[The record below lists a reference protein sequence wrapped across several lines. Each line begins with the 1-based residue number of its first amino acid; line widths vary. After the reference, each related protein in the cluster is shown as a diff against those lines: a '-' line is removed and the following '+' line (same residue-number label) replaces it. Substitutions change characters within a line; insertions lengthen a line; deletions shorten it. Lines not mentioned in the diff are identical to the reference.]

1 MCVCEDPTVPTRP
14 LTLLFDLADLTH
26 SLAEDGAFVRFDVEA
41 VDVAEVGGD
50 QLCQLLDVLALLLP
64 SLPLASAV
72 GGGEKTKKQAN
83 WDHDDDA
90 EESGRANW

>member
-1 MCVCEDPTVPTRP
+1 MCVCDDPTVPTSL

-26 SLAEDGAFVRFDVEA
+26 GLAEDGAFVRFDVEA

-50 QLCQLLDVLALLLP
+50 QLRQLLDVLALLLP

-72 GGGEKTKKQAN
+72 GGEEKKLKTSKL
-83 WDHDDDA
+83 
-90 EESGRANW
+90 GP